1 MSMRLEPKTRPE
13 ARPQTVLASK
23 VLQLNSLE
31 LERAIT
37 QELAENPALELVEGG
52 RCQVCGALFSGER
65 CPLCARGDDRYLD
78 RSWEGRGSEE
88 GYGEAW
94 DPLSQASS
102 PTSLGDYL
110 LMQMGPRLKPQELAA
125 ANYLVESLDDHGL
138 LSIDLEE
145 LAGLAGSSLEQME
158 RLLSILQE
166 QEPIG
171 IGARS
176 VKESLLI
183 QIRYLEE
190 EGRDHPWVREIIER
204 HWENLG
210 RGRFEE
216 IAEALGITT
225 EEVEE
230 ALEFIKDNLNPYP
243 AQAYHPSD
251 RSPYIRPD
259 IIIQAHEGGFIIE
272 IPEEERYRFRVS
284 PLYQDLLAKRATKEE
299 EREHLREYVARARL
313 FISSFEQRWKTLR
326 RIMTTLIGEQRGFL
340 ERGVRHLKPLTRA
353 ELAQSLG
360 LHESTI
366 SRAMAQKYAQIPQGQ
381 IVPLADFFDASLP
394 AKDLIK
400 TLISQ
405 EEKPL
410 SDGQIAKE
418 LTKRGLPLA
427 RRTVAKYREALGIL
441 PANLRRSGRKAR
453 DGEDK

>member
-23 VLQLNSLE
+23 ILQLNSLE
-31 LERAIT
+31 LERAIA
-37 QELAENPALELVEGG
+37 QELAENPALEFVEGG
-52 RCQVCGALFSGER
+52 RCQVCGALFSGKR
-65 CPLCARGDDRYLD
+65 CPLCARGDDRYL
-78 RSWEGRGSEE
+78 EGSQERRASEE
-88 GYGEAW
+88 GYEEAW
-94 DPLSQASS
+94 DPLSQVSS
-102 PTSLGDYL
+102 PTSLADYL
-110 LMQMGPRLKPQELAA
+110 LMQMRARLKPQELAA
-125 ANYLVESLDDHGL
+125 AEYLVESLDDHGL
-138 LSIDLEE
+138 LSTDLEE
-145 LAGLAGSSLEQME
+145 LARLAGSSLKQME
-158 RLLSILQE
+158 RLLTILQE

-176 VKESLLI
+176 VKECLLI
-183 QIRYLEE
+183 QLRYLEE
-190 EGRDHPWVREIIER
+190 EGRGQPRVREIIER
-204 HWENLG
+204 HWERLG
-210 RGRFEE
+210 RGQFEE
-216 IAEALGITT
+216 IAETLGITS

-230 ALEFIKDNLNPYP
+230 ALEFIRDNLNPYP

-259 IIIQAHEGGFIIE
+259 IIIQAQEGGFIIE
-272 IPEEERYRFRVS
+272 IPEEERYRFRVN
-284 PLYQDLLAKRATKEE
+284 PLYEELLAQRATREE

-326 RIMTTLIGEQRGFL
+326 RIMTTLIEEQKGFL
-340 ERGVRHLKPLTRA
+340 ERGVRDLKPLTRA

-366 SRAMAQKYAQIPQGQ
+366 SRAVAQKYAQIPQGQ

-400 TLISQ
+400 RLISQ

-418 LTKRGLPLA
+418 LTRRGLPLA
-427 RRTVAKYREALGIL
+427 RRTVAKYRGVLGIV

-453 DGEDK
+453 GGEDK

>member
-1 MSMRLEPKTRPE
+1 MRLEPRTRPE

-23 VLQLNSLE
+23 ILQLNSLE
-31 LERAIT
+31 LERAIA

-52 RCQVCGALFSGER
+52 RCQVCGALFSGDR

-78 RSWEGRGSEE
+78 RSWEGLEE
-88 GYGEAW
+88 GSGEAW
-94 DPLSQASS
+94 DPISQASS
-102 PTSLGDYL
+102 PSSLADYL
-110 LMQMGPRLKPQELAA
+110 LMQMGPRLRPQELAV

-145 LAGLAGSSLEQME
+145 LARLAGSSLEQME

-176 VKESLLI
+176 VKECLLI

-190 EGRDHPWVREIIER
+190 QGRSQPWVREIIER

-216 IAEALGITT
+216 IAEVLGITT

-230 ALEFIKDNLNPYP
+230 ALGFIRDNLNPYP
-243 AQAYHPSD
+243 AQAYHSSD

-259 IIIQAHEGGFIIE
+259 VIIQAHEGGFIIE
-272 IPEEERYRFRVS
+272 IPEEERYRFRVN
-284 PLYQDLLAKRATKEE
+284 PLYQELLAKRATKEE
-299 EREHLREYVARARL
+299 EREHLREYMARARL

-326 RIMTTLIGEQRGFL
+326 RIMTTLIEEQREFL

-418 LTKRGLPLA
+418 LTRRGLPLA

-441 PANLRRSGRKAR
+441 PANLRRPGRKAR

>member
-1 MSMRLEPKTRPE
+1 MSMRLEPRTRPE
-13 ARPQTVLASK
+13 ARPQTVLASTI
-23 VLQLNSLE
+23 LQLNSLE
-31 LERAIT
+31 LERAIS

-52 RCQVCGALFSGER
+52 RCQVCGALFSGDR
-65 CPLCARGDDRYLD
+65 CPLCARGEDRYLD
-78 RSWEGRGSEE
+78 RSWEGLEE

-94 DPLSQASS
+94 DPLSQVAS

-110 LMQMGPRLKPQELAA
+110 LMQMRPRLKPQELAA

-145 LAGLAGSSLEQME
+145 LAQLAGSSLEQME
-158 RLLSILQE
+158 RLLAILQE

-176 VKESLLI
+176 VKECLLI

-190 EGRDHPWVREIIER
+190 EGNSQPWVREIVEE
-204 HWENLG
+204 HWEDLG
-210 RGRFEE
+210 RGRFEK
-216 IAEALGITT
+216 IAEALGITV

-230 ALEFIKDNLNPYP
+230 ALEFIRDNLNPYP

-251 RSPYIRPD
+251 RSPHIRPD
-259 IIIQAHEGGFIIE
+259 IIIQPHEGNFIIE
-272 IPEEERYRFRVS
+272 IPEEERYRFRVN
-284 PLYQDLLAKRATKEE
+284 PLYGELLAKRATKEE
-299 EREHLREYVARARL
+299 EREHLREYVARTRL

-326 RIMTTLIGEQRGFL
+326 RIMTALIEEQREFL
-340 ERGVRHLKPLTRA
+340 ESGVRGLKSLTRA
-353 ELAQSLG
+353 ELAQGLG

-366 SRAMAQKYAQIPQGQ
+366 SRAVAQKYAQIPQGE

-405 EEKPL
+405 EEEPL
-410 SDGQIAKE
+410 SDGQIARE
-418 LTKRGLPLA
+418 LTRRGLPLA
-427 RRTVAKYREALGIL
+427 RRTVAKYRQALGIL
-441 PANLRRSGRKAR
+441 PANLRGSRRKTKG
-453 DGEDK
+453 GEDK

>member
-1 MSMRLEPKTRPE
+1 MSMRLEPRTRPE
-13 ARPQTVLASK
+13 ARPQTVLAAK
-23 VLQLNSLE
+23 ILQLNSLE
-31 LERAIT
+31 LERAIA
-37 QELAENPALELVEGG
+37 QELAENPALELMEGG
-52 RCQVCGALFSGER
+52 RCQVCGALFSGDR
-65 CPLCARGDDRYLD
+65 CPLCFRRGDRHLD

-88 GYGEAW
+88 GYGEEW
-94 DPLSQASS
+94 DPISRASS

-110 LMQMGPRLKPQELAA
+110 LMQMRPRLKPQELAA

-138 LSIDLEE
+138 LTIDLEE
-145 LAGLAGSSLEQME
+145 LAGLAGSSLEEME
-158 RLLSILQE
+158 RLLTILQE

-176 VKESLLI
+176 VKEGLLI
-183 QIRYLEE
+183 QLQYLEE
-190 EGRDHPWVREIIER
+190 QGRGQPWVREIIEG
-204 HWENLG
+204 HWEELG

-225 EEVEE
+225 AEVEE
-230 ALEFIKDNLNPYP
+230 VLEFIRDNLNPYP

-251 RSPYIRPD
+251 RPPYVRPD
-259 IIIQAHEGGFIIE
+259 IIIQADEGGFTIE

-284 PLYQDLLAKRATKEE
+284 PLYQDLLAKRATNEE

-313 FISSFEQRWKTLR
+313 FISGFEQRWKTLR
-326 RIMTTLIGEQRGFL
+326 RIMGTLVEEQGEFL
-340 ERGVRHLKPLTRA
+340 EKGVRRLKPLTRT
-353 ELAQSLG
+353 ELADSLG

-381 IVPLADFFDASLP
+381 IIPLAHFFDASLP
-394 AKDLIK
+394 AKDLIT

-405 EEKPL
+405 EETPL

-453 DGEDK
+453 GGEDK

>member
-23 VLQLNSLE
+23 ILQLNSLE
-31 LERAIT
+31 LERAIA

-65 CPLCARGDDRYLD
+65 CPVCARGDDRYLE
-78 RSWEGRGSEE
+78 RSRERRASEE
-88 GYGEAW
+88 SYGEAW
-94 DPLSQASS
+94 DPLSQVSS
-102 PTSLGDYL
+102 PTSLADYL
-110 LMQMGPRLKPQELAA
+110 LMQMRPRLKSQEVAA
-125 ANYLVESLDDHGL
+125 AEYLVESLDDHGL
-138 LSIDLEE
+138 LSTDLEE
-145 LAGLAGSSLEQME
+145 LARLAGSSLEQME
-158 RLLSILQE
+158 RLLTILQE

-176 VKESLLI
+176 VKECLLI

-190 EGRDHPWVREIIER
+190 ERRSKPWVREIIER
-204 HWENLG
+204 HWEDLG

-230 ALEFIKDNLNPYP
+230 ALEFIRDNLNPYP
-243 AQAYHPSD
+243 SQAYHPSD

-259 IIIQAHEGGFIIE
+259 IIIQAQEGGFIIE
-272 IPEEERYRFRVS
+272 IPEEERYRFRVN
-284 PLYQDLLAKRATKEE
+284 PLYEELLAQRATREE
-299 EREHLREYVARARL
+299 EREHLREYLARARL

-326 RIMTTLIGEQRGFL
+326 RITTTLIEEQKGFL
-340 ERGVRHLKPLTRA
+340 ERGVRDLKPLTRA

-366 SRAMAQKYAQIPQGQ
+366 SRAVAQKYAQIPPGQ

-394 AKDLIK
+394 AKDLIRR
-400 TLISQ
+400 LISQ

-418 LTKRGLPLA
+418 LTRRGLPLA
-427 RRTVAKYREALGIL
+427 RRTVAKYREALGIV

-453 DGEDK
+453 GEEDR

>member
-1 MSMRLEPKTRPE
+1 MSLRLEPKTRPE

-23 VLQLNSLE
+23 ILQLNSLE
-31 LERAIT
+31 LERAIA

-78 RSWEGRGSEE
+78 RSWEERASEE

-94 DPLSQASS
+94 DPLSKASS

-110 LMQMGPRLKPQELAA
+110 LMQMRPRLISQELAA

-145 LAGLAGSSLEQME
+145 LARLAGSSLAQME
-158 RLLSILQE
+158 RLLTILQE

-176 VKESLLI
+176 VKECLLI

-190 EGRDHPWVREIIER
+190 EGRSQPWVREIVER
-204 HWENLG
+204 HWEDLG

-230 ALEFIKDNLNPYP
+230 ALEFIRDNLNPYP

-259 IIIQAHEGGFIIE
+259 IIIQAHEGDFIIE
-272 IPEEERYRFRVS
+272 IPEEERYRFRVN
-284 PLYQDLLAKRATKEE
+284 PLYGELLAKRAAKEE

-313 FISSFEQRWKTLR
+313 FTSSFEQRWKTLR
-326 RIMTTLIGEQRGFL
+326 RIMITLIEEQRGFL
-340 ERGVRHLKPLTRA
+340 ERGVRDLKPLTRVQ
-353 ELAQSLG
+353 LAQSLG

-366 SRAMAQKYAQIPQGQ
+366 SRAMAHKYAQIPQGQ
-381 IVPLADFFDASLP
+381 VVPLADFFDASLP

-400 TLISQ
+400 TLVSQ

-410 SDGQIAKE
+410 SDGQIARE
-418 LTKRGLPLA
+418 LTRRGFPLA

-453 DGEDK
+453 GGEDR

>member
-23 VLQLNSLE
+23 ILQLNSLE
-31 LERAIT
+31 LERAIA

-52 RCQVCGALFSGER
+52 RCQVCGALFSGKR
-65 CPLCARGDDRYLD
+65 CPLCAREEERYLD
-78 RSWEGRGSEE
+78 RALEALEE
-88 GYGEAW
+88 GYGEGW

-102 PTSLGDYL
+102 PTSLADHL
-110 LMQMGPRLKPQELAA
+110 LMQMRPHLKPQEMAA
-125 ANYLVESLDDHGL
+125 ATYLVESLDGHGL
-138 LSIDLEE
+138 LSVDLEE
-145 LAGLAGSSLEQME
+145 LAGLAGSSLEEME
-158 RLLSILQE
+158 RLLTLLQE

-176 VKESLLI
+176 VKECLLI
-183 QIRYLEE
+183 QIRYLEV
-190 EGRDHPWVREIIER
+190 EGRSQPWVKEILER

-230 ALEFIKDNLNPYP
+230 ALEFIRDNLNPYP
-243 AQAYHPSD
+243 AQAYHPSE
-251 RSPYIRPD
+251 RPPYIRPD
-259 IIIQAHEGGFIIE
+259 ILIQGHEGGLIIE
-272 IPEEERYRFRVS
+272 MPEEERYRFRVN
-284 PLYQDLLAKRATKEE
+284 PLYEKLLANRATKEE
-299 EREHLREYVARARL
+299 EREHLREYVTRARL
-313 FISSFEQRWKTLR
+313 FISGFEQRWKTLR
-326 RIMTTLIGEQRGFL
+326 RIMTTLVEEQRGFL
-340 ERGVRHLKPLTRA
+340 ERGVSHLKPLTRA

-360 LHESTI
+360 FHESTI

-381 IVPLADFFDASLP
+381 VVPLADFFDGSLP

-400 TLISQ
+400 RLISE
-405 EEKPL
+405 EEKPM

-418 LTKRGLPLA
+418 LARRGLPLA
-427 RRTVAKYREALGIL
+427 RRTVAKYREGLGIL

-453 DGEDK
+453 GGEDK

>member
-1 MSMRLEPKTRPE
+1 MRLEPRTRPE

-23 VLQLNSLE
+23 ILQLNSLE
-31 LERAIT
+31 LERAIA

-52 RCQVCGALFSGER
+52 RCQVCGGLFSGDR
-65 CPLCARGDDRYLD
+65 CPLCTRRDDRSLD
-78 RSWEGRGSEE
+78 RSWEGRVLEE

-94 DPLSQASS
+94 DPISQASS

-110 LMQMGPRLKPQELAA
+110 LMQMRPRLKPHELAA
-125 ANYLVESLDDHGL
+125 ADYLVESLDDHGL
-138 LSIDLEE
+138 LSMDLEE
-145 LAGLAGSSLEQME
+145 LAGLAGSSLEEME

-171 IGARS
+171 IGARG
-176 VKESLLI
+176 VKECLLI

-190 EGRDHPWVREIIER
+190 ERRSQPGVREIIER

-230 ALEFIKDNLNPYP
+230 ALEFIRDNLNPYP
-243 AQAYHPSD
+243 AQAYHPAD

-259 IIIQAHEGGFIIE
+259 VIIQAHEGGFIIE

-284 PLYQDLLAKRATKEE
+284 PLYQELLSKRATKEE
-299 EREHLREYVARARL
+299 EREHIREYVARARL

-326 RIMTTLIGEQRGFL
+326 RAMTTLVEEQRGFL
-340 ERGVRHLKPLTRA
+340 EKGVRDLKPLTRA

-366 SRAMAQKYAQIPQGQ
+366 SRAMAQKYAQIPQRE

-400 TLISQ
+400 SLISQ

-410 SDGQIAKE
+410 SDSQVAKE
-418 LTKRGLPLA
+418 LSKRGFPLA

-441 PANLRRSGRKAR
+441 PAHLRRSRRKAEG
-453 DGEDK
+453 GEDK